1 MCEDPFEMAGR
12 AVQGDTEA
20 FGELVNLYQVAVF
33 NVTYRMLGVVAE
45 AEDVTQ
51 DAFIRAYRSLSTF
64 DLERPILPWLKKI
77 AVNLC
82 LDRLKHPLELPLEEE
97 FLAGANGPEAQ
108 VIQRDQDHLVR
119 ASLLSL
125 PPHYRAVIEL
135 RHFQEMSYE
144 EIAVTL
150 QRPLASIKTELFR
163 ARKMLAERLKENV

>member
-1 MCEDPFEMAGR
+1 
-12 AVQGDTEA
+12 
-20 FGELVNLYQVAVF
+20 
-33 NVTYRMLGVVAE
+33 
-45 AEDVTQ
+45 
-51 DAFIRAYRSLSTF
+51 
-64 DLERPILPWLKKI
+64 
-77 AVNLC
+77 
-82 LDRLKHPLELPLEEE
+82 LDRLKHPHELPLDEE

-119 ASLLSL
+119 ASLLSM

-150 QRPLASIKTELFR
+150 QRPLASVKTELFR

>member
-1 MCEDPFEMAGR
+1 MCKDPAEMARR
-12 AVQGDTEA
+12 AAQGDTEA

-33 NVTYRMLGVVAE
+33 NVAYRMLGVATE

-51 DAFIRAYRSLSTF
+51 DAFVRAYRSLNTY

-82 LDRLKHPLELPLEEE
+82 LDRLKRPLELPLDEEY
-97 FLAGANGPEAQ
+97 FSGNSGPEAQ
-108 VIQRDQDHLVR
+108 VIQQDRDHQVR

-125 PPHYRAVIEL
+125 PPHYRAVVEL

-144 EIAVTL
+144 EIALTL
-150 QRPLASIKTELFR
+150 RRPLASIKTELFR
-163 ARKMLAERLKENV
+163 ARKMLAERLKENL

>member
-12 AVQGDTEA
+12 AAQGDTEA

-82 LDRLKHPLELPLEEE
+82 LDRLKHPHELPLDEE

-150 QRPLASIKTELFR
+150 QRPLASVKTELFR

>member
-1 MCEDPFEMAGR
+1 MCKDPVEMARR
-12 AVQGDTEA
+12 AAQGDTEA
-20 FGELVNLYQVAVF
+20 FGELVNLYQGAVYA
-33 NVTYRMLGVVAE
+33 VSYRMLGVVTE

-51 DAFIRAYRSLSTF
+51 DAFVRAYRSLSTY

-82 LDRLKHPLELPLEEE
+82 LDRLKHPFELPLDEE
-97 FLAGANGPEAQ
+97 FLAANSGPEAQ
-108 VIQRDQDHLVR
+108 VIQRDRDHQVR

-144 EIAVTL
+144 EIALTL
-150 QRPLASIKTELFR
+150 RRPLASIKTELFR
-163 ARKMLAERLKENV
+163 ARKLLSERLKENL